1 MKIEKNSVV
10 SLRYELINAEGN
22 GEILEKVEDPISYL
36 HGGYDGI
43 FPLVEEALHGKR
55 VGDNISVTLQPDDAF
70 GEYEH
75 ELVEVEA
82 RSAFPEDTAVGMQ
95 FEGAPEESDD
105 EDFILYTVVEVGDD
119 EVTVDGNHPLAGKTV
134 TFNCTVTSVR
144 PATEEELEH
153 GHVHDEGTTHLH

>member
-43 FPLVEEALHGKR
+43 FPLVEGALHGKR

-153 GHVHDEGTTHLH
+153 GHVHDEGGHLH

>member
-1 MKIEKNSVV
+1 MKIVKNTVV
-10 SLRYELINAEGN
+10 SLRYELIDEAT
-22 GEILEKVEDPISYL
+22 GELVEKVEEPVSYL

-55 VGDNISVTLQPDDAF
+55 VGDECSVTLQPDDAF

-82 RSAFPEDTAVGMQ
+82 RSAFPEDIEVGMQ

-105 EDFILYTVVEVGDD
+105 EDFILYTVLEVGDD
-119 EVTVDGNHPLAGKTV
+119 EVTVDGNHPLAGKTL
-134 TFNCTVTSVR
+134 TFNCKVTGVR
-144 PATEEELEH
+144 PATAEELAHE
-153 GHVHDEGTTHLH
+153 HVHDEGSHLH